1 MLQLYSFRLLFGLLG
16 LLVFYGHC
24 VLSLDPRGA
33 DGKVPTSSAAALSIS
48 VPSTINDGQNIDKAS
63 PPESPSQKSSVS
75 SSTSTSGTPTQWLVF
90 ASSDPAAIL
99 DARGDS
105 IQWDYVDTQQKVA
118 LALMSEST
126 QKKIAQEDHSLV
138 SRLALTSVPPFD

>member
-16 LLVFYGHC
+16 LQVFYGHC

-33 DGKVPTSSAAALSIS
+33 DGKVPKSSAAALSIS
-48 VPSTINDGQNIDKAS
+48 VPSTINDGQNIDNAS
-63 PPESPSQKSSVS
+63 SPESPSQKSSVS
-75 SSTSTSGTPTQWLVF
+75 SSTSTAGTPTQWLVF

-105 IQWDYVDTQQKVA
+105 VQWDYVDTQQKVA

-126 QKKIAQEDHSLV
+126 QKDIAHKDHSLV
-138 SRLALTSVPPFD
+138 IRPSLIPVPAFD